1 MVVNWLRSG
10 GRATT
15 DKWGLVTLRSYLT
28 KAVKKKNKGTEIV
41 FETESEDIHIACN
54 LPDRYLYTPF

>member
-1 MVVNWLRSG
+1 MGTGYFAQLPHKS
-10 GRATT
+10 
-15 DKWGLVTLRSYLT
+15 S
-28 KAVKKKNKGTEIV
+28 KKKNKGTEMKVIV